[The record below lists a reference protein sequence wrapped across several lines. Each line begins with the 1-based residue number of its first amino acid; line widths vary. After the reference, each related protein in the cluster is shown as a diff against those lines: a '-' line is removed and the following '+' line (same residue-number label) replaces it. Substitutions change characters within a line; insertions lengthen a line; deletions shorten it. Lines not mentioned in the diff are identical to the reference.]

1 VIGETRDNRSLE
13 CRKIEVNSSR
23 NRTRLIEKLMSEFPD
38 IGAARAQRIVEIYI
52 EHMQERALQ
61 ARKQTEERAIDREQ
75 ERL

>member
-1 VIGETRDNRSLE
+1 M
-13 CRKIEVNSSR
+13 EVYSSR
-23 NRTRLIEKLMSEFPD
+23 NRTRLIDKIMSEFPD

-61 ARKQTEERAIDREQ
+61 ARKHIEEKAIDREQ